1 MNRTKP
7 RTFTSRTLKR
17 YCRDLAAIEPVF
29 GQIIDRDGYPPM
41 WRRDPSFETLARI
54 ILEQQVSLASA
65 QTTFTRLTQQ
75 LGSITAKS
83 IQFAR
88 DEVLRGC
95 GVSRQKARY
104 LRELAAAVQGKTLVL
119 EELPRMADDEV
130 RESLTAVIGIGHWSA
145 SVYLMLALNRTDLFP
160 LGDVALINSMLH
172 EFALQPTSE
181 TKRTPPT
188 PLEVAE
194 LEARVQ
200 RWSPNRTIAA
210 YMLWHAYIQR
220 KGIAVFA

>member
-7 RTFTSRTLKR
+7 RIFTSRTLKR
-17 YCRDLAAIEPVF
+17 YCRDLATIEPVF
-29 GQIIDRDGYPPM
+29 AQIINRHGYPPM

-65 QTTFTRLTQQ
+65 QTTFTRLIQR
-75 LGSITAKS
+75 LGSITPKV
-83 IQFAR
+83 IQKAN
-88 DEVLRGC
+88 DDVLRGC

-104 LRELAAAVQGKTLVL
+104 LRELASAVQSKTLVL
-119 EELPRMADDEV
+119 EELPLMPDDEV
-130 RESLTAVIGIGHWSA
+130 RQSLTAVIGIGHWSA

-160 LGDVALINSMLH
+160 LGDVALVNSMLH
-172 EFALQPTSE
+172 EFALEPVSDN
-181 TKRTPPT
+181 KRTLPT
-188 PLEVAE
+188 PKVVAE

-200 RWSPNRTIAA
+200 QWSPNRTIAA

-220 KGIAVFA
+220 KGITVFA

>member
-7 RTFTSRTLKR
+7 RIFTSRTLKR

-29 GQIIDRDGYPPM
+29 GQIIDRHGYPPM
-41 WRRDPSFETLARI
+41 WRRDPGFETLARI

-65 QTTFTRLTQQ
+65 QTTFTRLTAQ
-75 LGSITAKS
+75 LGSVTPKA
-83 IQFAR
+83 IQKAE
-88 DEVLRGC
+88 DDVLRGC

-104 LRELAAAVQGKTLVL
+104 LRELASAVQSKTLVL
-119 EELPRMADDEV
+119 DALPMMPDDEV
-130 RESLTAVIGIGHWSA
+130 RAALTAVIGIGHWSA

-160 LGDVALINSMLH
+160 LGDVALVNSMLH
-172 EFALQPTSE
+172 EFALQTASDN
-181 TKRTPPT
+181 KRTLPPSADVT
-188 PLEVAE
+188 Q

-200 RWSPNRTIAA
+200 QWSPNRTIAA

-220 KGIAVFA
+220 KGITVFA